1 MPISF
6 LENIKTVLKATH
18 FLEDNMLGLISDII
32 PYISGLWTLPWIAVG
47 FFVTLILS
55 KIYGEEHVNNVMKK
69 IGLVILFM
77 FIPILVFKL
86 FLNIDFKKE
95 EIDFVI
101 LSCVFITLLYGLAYV
116 FALQNSKKISSRE
129 GKRMNFIKT
138 VVVNQGRSAAFF
150 GSAILSIEK
159 LEIFAAIYLTLLGIF
174 LFAAV
179 PYILSV
185 LHRKEIASGNKQ
197 KNPLPLYLRIYPWY
211 LLIFP
216 VSAVLIHSYTGLTTA
231 SNDYGTVL
239 NFLGAITIPA
249 ALYYV
254 GSGIKVDDIKMTELK
269 KLFFGK
275 GSGEMMW
282 VRHILFLTMVITPIV
297 VTIACGTLVFFGII
311 STTWAAVL
319 IINSILPITS
329 TNMFLIPYGIDKRV
343 TALSV
348 TWSTFFSIP
357 IFVVL
362 LYVFTV
368 LFG

>member
-1 MPISF
+1 MF
-6 LENIKTVLKATH
+6 
-18 FLEDNMLGLISDII
+18 GLLNDII

-47 FFVTLILS
+47 FSVTLILS
-55 KIYGEEHVNNVMKK
+55 KSYGEGHINNLMKK
-69 IGLVILFM
+69 IGLVLLFV

-86 FLNIDFKKE
+86 FLNIDFRE
-95 EIDFVI
+95 EEMDFVI
-101 LSCVFITLLYGLAYV
+101 LSCIGITLLYGLAYV
-116 FALQNSKKISSRE
+116 FALKNSKKIPLVGE
-129 GKRMNFIKT
+129 KRIDFIKT

-179 PYILSV
+179 PYVLSV
-185 LHRKEIASGNKQ
+185 IHKKDIASGNEQ

-216 VSAVLIHSYTGLTTA
+216 ISAVFIHGYTGVTTT
-231 SNDYGTVL
+231 SNDYGIIL
-239 NFLGAITIPA
+239 NFLGAVTIPA

-254 GSGIKVDDIKMTELK
+254 GSGIKIRDVKTAELK
-269 KLFFGK
+269 KLFLGK
-275 GSGEMMW
+275 GGDEMEW
-282 VRHILFLTMVITPIV
+282 VKHILILTMVITPV
-297 VTIACGTLVFFGII
+297 LVTFSCVTLTIFSII
-311 STTWAAVL
+311 PATWAAVL

-329 TNMFLIPYGIDKRV
+329 TNMFLIPYGIDGRV

-357 IFVVL
+357 VFVVL
-362 LYVFTV
+362 LSAFSV